1 MSAPPSLDGKK
12 ALVTGASGFIGSRLC
27 ERLLKQRTAVL
38 GVSRSQQTSTV
49 MRWSST
55 DVCDTGKMLALIRDA
70 KPDFIFHLASHV
82 SGSRG
87 LDAVLP
93 TFQANLLSSVN
104 VLLAAAEVGCSRVV
118 LAGSLEEPG
127 TEDSQPVPVSPY
139 AAAKSAASAYGRMFR
154 SLYDVPVVMLRIF
167 MVYGPGQ
174 RDETKLVPYVITSLL
189 QGEAPELSS
198 GARPVDWI
206 YVDDVV
212 DALIA
217 SVTAERVVGETVD
230 VGSGVLTPIR
240 TVVEGIVDLIR
251 PSVEPQFGA
260 LPDRLNERIRV
271 ANVERTRVLLNWMP
285 RTPLAEGLSSTVNWY
300 AARKD
305 AA

>member
-1 MSAPPSLDGKK
+1 MSSPPALAGRK

-27 ERLLKQRTAVL
+27 QRLVRERAEVH
-38 GVSRSQQTSTV
+38 GVSRSQRTSSV
-49 MRWSST
+49 IQWWSA
-55 DVCDTGKMLALIRDA
+55 DVCDTESLLALVREV

-93 TFQANLLSSVN
+93 TFRANLLSSVN
-104 VLLAAAEVGCSRVV
+104 VLLAAADVDCGRVV

-127 TEDSQPVPVSPY
+127 SEEGQPVPVSPY
-139 AAAKSAASAYGRMFR
+139 AAAKSAAGTYGRMFQN
-154 SLYDVPVVMLRIF
+154 LYDVPVVTLRIF

-174 RDETKLVPYVITSLL
+174 RDVTKLVPYVITSLL
-189 QGEAPELSS
+189 RGEAPALSS

-217 SVTAERVVGETVD
+217 SATADAVLGETVD

-240 TVVEGIVDLIR
+240 AVVEGIVDLIK
-251 PSVEPQFGA
+251 PSVEPRFGA
-260 LPDRLNERIRV
+260 LPDRPNERIRV
-271 ANVERTRVLLNWMP
+271 ADVERTQALLGWVP
-285 RTPLAEGLSSTVNWY
+285 GTPLEQGLSATVDWY

>member
-1 MSAPPSLDGKK
+1 MSAPPSLDGKS

-27 ERLLKQRTAVL
+27 ERLLEQRAEVH
-38 GVSRSQQTSTV
+38 GVSRSQQTTTFI
-49 MRWSST
+49 RWSST
-55 DVCDTGKMLALIRDA
+55 DVCDTEKMLALIRDV

-93 TFQANLLSSVN
+93 TFQANLVSSVN

-127 TEDSQPVPVSPY
+127 TDDRQPVPVSPY
-139 AAAKSAASAYGRMFR
+139 AAAKSAASTYGRMFE
-154 SLYDVPVVMLRIF
+154 SLYDVPVVTLRIF
-167 MVYGPGQ
+167 MVYGPRQ

-189 QGEAPELSS
+189 RGEAPALSS
-198 GARPVDWI
+198 GTRPVDWI

-217 SVTAERVVGETVD
+217 SATAERVVGETVD
-230 VGSGVLTPIR
+230 VGSGALTPIR

-251 PSVEPQFGA
+251 PPVEPHFGA
-260 LPDRLNERIRV
+260 LPDRPNERVRV
-271 ANVERTRVLLNWMP
+271 ADVERTRALLHWMP
-285 RTPLAEGLSSTVNWY
+285 RTPLAEGLSATVNWY